1 MVFLY
6 QLLPQE
12 QKKETLLH
20 VINIIPKLACVDS
33 KIVSP
38 IHMSRL
44 IVIFEY
50 LLYHCYEDEVP
61 AYLLQQVEF
70 DQNQYVSTSDNASF
84 LPS

>member
-20 VINIIPKLACVDS
+20 VINIIPKLGCADW

-38 IHMSRL
+38 IHLSRL

-61 AYLLQQVEF
+61 AYLLQQVKF
-70 DQNQYVSTSDNASF
+70 DQNQYGSTSDNALF